1 MIGQGRRLL
10 VVEDDGLT
18 RSLLVDALTAQEFIV
33 ESVSNAQAALEAAR
47 SFDPDA
53 ALLDIDL
60 GDGPSGLD
68 LGHILHQT
76 RPDIALIF
84 LTKHP
89 DGRTASVQVEDIPPD
104 AAFLSKDRVRDLN
117 YLTTA
122 IDAALRDRSN
132 EVRQD
137 RDPERP
143 FADLTDKQIDVL
155 RLIALGYTNERI
167 AQERRVGRTTV
178 ERWAKEIFEKLGIN
192 TAGDLNPRVEATRI
206 FVESAGLP
214 PR

>member
-1 MIGQGRRLL
+1 M
-10 VVEDDGLT
+10 VEDDDLT
-18 RSLLVDALTAQEFIV
+18 RSLLVDALTSQGFEVDSA
-33 ESVSNAQAALEAAR
+33 SNARTALELVR

-60 GDGPSGLD
+60 GDGPNGLD
-68 LGHILHQT
+68 LGHILHET
-76 RPDIALIF
+76 RPDVALIF

-89 DGRTASVQVEDIPPD
+89 DARTASVSGEDVPPN
-104 AAFLSKDRVRDLN
+104 AAFLSKDRVRDTA
-117 YLTTA
+117 YLSQA
-122 IDAALRDRSN
+122 IDAALRDRSA

-143 FADLTDKQIDVL
+143 FANLTGKQLEIL

-167 AQERRVGRTTV
+167 AQERGVGRATV
-178 ERWAKEIFEKLGIN
+178 ERWAKEIFEKLGID
-192 TAGDLNPRVEATRI
+192 TAGELNPRVEATRI